1 MRWHGGRCCAR
12 PSMRL
17 ALSRCAVAR
26 GTASMGAG
34 AAALGWR
41 WGGAAS
47 SCCFACVGGGV
58 VVMVRGGKALGSEGM
73 VAGDA
78 RKQDGSTPLGVLV
91 WCGTALEPMILCRS
105 CGHYSRFFV
114 GEGRGS
120 LGGGPGWRMDT

>member
-1 MRWHGGRCCAR
+1 VEVGQRCILLLL
-12 PSMRL
+12 RL
-17 ALSRCAVAR
+17 CR
-26 GTASMGAG
+26 
-34 AAALGWR
+34 R
-41 WGGAAS
+41 WGGGDGA
-47 SCCFACVGGGV
+47 
-58 VVMVRGGKALGSEGM
+58 GGKALGSEGM

-105 CGHYSRFFV
+105 CGHYTRFFV